1 MTQPTPPGHNR
12 AGTPSPGKQG
22 NGVRS
27 DGYSSPHASEM
38 PDDINAYDQA
48 LVTSPGHGAVG
59 VFQAPQPVRP
69 RGGPAAV
76 DPSLDID
83 SPFLDLFGATAAPVR
98 EPVPPPAPEVGRPA
112 EDDFDFGFDFDD
124 PETPPAATPAPVNA
138 PPTAPAPVNGVPAAP
153 AVREPSAGSGP
164 ASPV

>member
-1 MTQPTPPGHNR
+1 MSETPP
-12 AGTPSPGKQG
+12 PGDPRVGSGAPGRQS
-22 NGVRS
+22 NAVRS
-27 DGYSSPHASEM
+27 DNHSSPHRSEV

-112 EDDFDFGFDFDD
+112 ED
-124 PETPPAATPAPVNA
+124 
-138 PPTAPAPVNGVPAAP
+138 
-153 AVREPSAGSGP
+153 
-164 ASPV
+164 